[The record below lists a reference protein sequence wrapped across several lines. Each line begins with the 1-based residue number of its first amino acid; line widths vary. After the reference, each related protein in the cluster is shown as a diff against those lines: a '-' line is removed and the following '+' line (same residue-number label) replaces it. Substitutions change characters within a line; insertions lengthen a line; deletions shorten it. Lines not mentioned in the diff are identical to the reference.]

1 MWNKISILFSAKI
14 NITCQK
20 CSREISVHMQDSDSF
35 DLALHPENMIWRATP
50 LEPMQPHIWLFIN
63 YSDKT

>member
-1 MWNKISILFSAKI
+1 MSEMFSGNFSTHA
-14 NITCQK
+14 
-20 CSREISVHMQDSDSF
+20 DSDSF
-35 DLALHPENMIWRATP
+35 DLALHPENMIWSSTP